1 MEGINYIDH
10 RLPCADMVKWL
21 DLGELGCSYK
31 MIDVHGRLMY
41 IIIYD

>member
-1 MEGINYIDH
+1 MEGTNYIDH

-31 MIDVHGRLMY
+31 MIDAHGRLMC

>member
-1 MEGINYIDH
+1 MEGTNYIDH

-31 MIDVHGRLMY
+31 MIDVNGRLMY